1 MSRGL
6 VMAQSIEDNIIS
18 TVFHKVKDRFGFLSE
33 AKVRDLVDRL
43 IKALT
48 IKVSDPHLP
57 VNTLSGG
64 NAQRVSI
71 AKWLAIGPRL
81 LILDSPTVGVDL
93 ANKAGIY
100 GIISDL
106 AAHGIAVLMICDEI
120 EEAWY
125 QSHRILVMQKGQ
137 ITHSFLPDSSSQ
149 ARIAEVVNG

>member
-1 MSRGL
+1 GYVSEDRMSRGL

-18 TVFHKVKDRFGFLSE
+18 TVFHKEKDRFGFLRE

-81 LILDSPTVGVDL
+81 LILDSPTVGVD
-93 ANKAGIY
+93 
-100 GIISDL
+100 
-106 AAHGIAVLMICDEI
+106 IA
-120 EEAWY
+120 
-125 QSHRILVMQKGQ
+125 
-137 ITHSFLPDSSSQ
+137 
-149 ARIAEVVNG
+149 